1 MRLSTAPPVVQLQTG
16 RRWRRC
22 LEKCPDVPSPRDQV
36 ILFRGAERNRRRG
49 FHNLWV
55 FYRHVQ
61 QSLSM
66 RPLVIDS
73 ATAADM
79 EFDLETADP
88 VGEHV

>member
-1 MRLSTAPPVVQLQTG
+1 M
-16 RRWRRC
+16 
-22 LEKCPDVPSPRDQV
+22 PSPRDQV